1 MPNYPPSPE
10 ERRRIMESNAKA
22 RKKLENQDNAAMDVQ
37 DAAEDAAQGKGKN
50 GRNGKKKPKRRR

>member
-1 MPNYPPSPE
+1 
-10 ERRRIMESNAKA
+10 MESNAKA